1 MAQAIRQT
9 LTDFP
14 PRFPDDQAQMRSR
27 LPLVTFSMI
36 LTAAAMLGGCGRGAP
51 GDAPNATAA
60 ATSSALTVTTTTIAA
75 QQLVRTVPATGS
87 MYAWQEVIVGAE
99 VGGYRVAEVLVDVGS
114 HVKKGQALVR
124 LSTDMLE
131 ADLNSKRAALR
142 SAEAAQVNA
151 AAALRRGE
159 SVSTAGALSAA
170 NLDQLK
176 ADQIAAQARVDTAKS
191 DVTTAELR
199 LHYGTVT
206 APDFGTIT
214 ARTVSVGQIAQAGAE
229 MLRMLRQD
237 RVEWRAEIPESQL
250 SLIKAGQSVDVT
262 TVDGS
267 LLKGR
272 VRTVAPTIQTTTRV
286 GLVYVDV
293 TGGNARPGM
302 FARGDIA
309 VGTGPGLLVPV
320 ASVVTADGYSSV
332 FVVHNDRTVA
342 RRRVTQAGVFG
353 SNLEIA
359 DGLAAGEVIAV
370 KGAGFLK
377 DGDIVSVDNG
387 SAAQPVIS
395 ATPAGS

>member
-1 MAQAIRQT
+1 MRLRQIRVS
-9 LTDFP
+9 LSL
-14 PRFPDDQAQMRSR
+14 A
-27 LPLVTFSMI
+27 L
-36 LTAAAMLGGCGRGAP
+36 AAAAVLSGCSRGAT
-51 GDAPNATAA
+51 GDAQNTVPAA
-60 ATSSALTVTTTTIAA
+60 PASALTVTTTTVAT
-75 QQLVRTVPATGS
+75 QPLVRTVPATGS
-87 MYAWQEVIVGAE
+87 IYPWQEVIVGAE

-114 HVKKGQALVR
+114 HVSKGQALVR

-142 SAEAAQVNA
+142 SAEAALVNA
-151 AAALRRGE
+151 TAALRRGE

-176 ADQIAAQARVDTAKS
+176 ADQVVAQARVDTAKS
-191 DVTTAELR
+191 DVTTSELR
-199 LHYGTVT
+199 LRYGTVT
-206 APDFGTIT
+206 APDDGTIT
-214 ARTVSVGQIAQAGAE
+214 SRTVSVGQIAQAGAE
-229 MLRMLRQD
+229 MLRLLRQD
-237 RVEWRAEIPESQL
+237 RVEWRAEIPEAQL

-267 LLKGR
+267 VIKGR

-286 GLVYVDV
+286 GLVYVDI
-293 TGGNARPGM
+293 TDGKALPGM
-302 FARGDIA
+302 FARGNIA

-320 ASVVTADGYSSV
+320 ASVVTADGYSYV
-332 FVVHNDRTVA
+332 FVVHDNRTVE

-377 DGDIVSVDNG
+377 DGDTVTVDNG
-387 SAAQPVIS
+387 GTAQPVIS
-395 ATPAGS
+395 GTPAGS